1 MMAAVF
7 FMQPVGQLLS
17 QLVGLWVL
25 LGYDHMYDLQHC
37 ATRADCTKRVDS
49 IWRWVTG
56 AGAIPA
62 VIAIYYRFRIK
73 DPGLYDL
80 DVKDR
85 GGRALENTE
94 KLYSGTSTNASTEIA
109 LQPVAVLNGANAPSD
124 EANAP
129 TNEAN
134 VPVNRARPPASGA
147 GQPAD
152 EVRPPADDNLP
163 VQFSKEDIY
172 NYFWMQGN
180 WRYLAG
186 TSLCWFLLDLWVSS

>member
-7 FMQPVGQLLS
+7 FMQPVGQFLS

-37 ATRADCTKRVDS
+37 ATTADCIKRVDG

-85 GGRALENTE
+85 GGRALENTQ
-94 KLYSGTSTNASTEIA
+94 KLYSGTSANTSTEIA
-109 LQPVAVLNGANAPSD
+109 LQPVAILNGANP
-124 EANAP
+124 
-129 TNEAN
+129 
-134 VPVNRARPPASGA
+134 
-147 GQPAD
+147 PAD
-152 EVRPPADDNLP
+152 EPLP
-163 VQFSKEDIY
+163 VQFSREDIY
-172 NYFWMQGN
+172 NYFLKEGN

-186 TSLCWFLLDLWVSS
+186 TSLCWFLLDL